1 MTYTLDNSQHPPSC
15 ASTTDVRHPY
25 VNSTLLHPSFEAPT
39 GALERMEGGMTQT
52 KVFVRDVGWGKVLFF
67 FFNDKGYLATFSQ
80 SPATASTPQSTR
92 TADTASSIYLHPGMV
107 PVLTPA

>member
-1 MTYTLDNSQHPPSC
+1 
-15 ASTTDVRHPY
+15 
-25 VNSTLLHPSFEAPT
+25 
-39 GALERMEGGMTQT
+39 MTQT